1 MYVNIGQQQADNLN
15 IFTHNLGNLNTFL
28 NRLEE
33 TNKDKLTLIIEAKNS
48 AKLHAPRPYGIIKSG
63 KPNQQLAKNE
73 PSGSE

>member
-28 NRLEE
+28 N
-33 TNKDKLTLIIEAKNS
+33 KLTLIIEAKNS